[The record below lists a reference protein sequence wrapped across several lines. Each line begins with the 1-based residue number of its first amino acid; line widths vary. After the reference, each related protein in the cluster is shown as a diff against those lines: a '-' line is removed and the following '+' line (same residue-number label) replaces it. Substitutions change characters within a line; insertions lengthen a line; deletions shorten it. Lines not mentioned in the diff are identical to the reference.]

1 VSVRAGRSAALSL
14 AACLAFAGCRGVQ
27 SAMDPAGDQAAAVLK
42 LAGFGF
48 VVSAVVFALVVAA
61 ILAAVLRRRAPGHEP
76 AAPRAERH
84 HARVVAGLVGATVAV
99 LFAWL
104 LADLMTQRALEAR
117 DRPDPL
123 KLTVIGHQW
132 WWEVQYHDSVPAHQ
146 LTTANEIH
154 VPVGRPVLVQLEAHD
169 VIHSFWVPRLQG
181 KRDLIPGYTNR
192 LWIRADRPGRFR
204 GQCAEFCGMQHA
216 RMAFWVVAEPQA
228 AYDAWYRAQLRP
240 AAPPADSARQ
250 AGQHVFLSSSCV
262 MCHTVRGTPTG
273 GRNGPDL
280 THVGSR
286 LSLAAGTLPNT
297 PGHLGGW
304 VVDPQGI
311 KPGSQ
316 MPPNQLRPE
325 ELRALI
331 AYLEGL
337 K

>member
-1 VSVRAGRSAALSL
+1 VSTRVRAPAAAIAAGL
-14 AACLAFAGCRGVQ
+14 ALGGCRGVQ
-27 SAMDPAGDQAAAVLK
+27 SALDPAGEQAARVLA
-42 LAGFGF
+42 LGGVGFAI
-48 VVSAVVFALVVAA
+48 SAVVFVLVVVAL
-61 ILAAVLRRRAPGHEP
+61 LAAAFHRRPAGHVP
-76 AAPRAERH
+76 AEPRAERK
-84 HARVVAGLVGATVAV
+84 HARRVAALVGATVAV

-104 LADLMTQRALEAR
+104 VADFMTQRALDAP

-123 KLTVIGHQW
+123 KITVIGKQW

-154 VPVGRPVLVQLEAHD
+154 VPVGRPVLVQLLSTD

-216 RMAFWVVAEPQA
+216 HMAFWVVAEPPA
-228 AYDAWYRAQLRP
+228 AFDAWYRRQLAP
-240 AAPPADSARQ
+240 AAPPADSTRRF
-250 AGQHVFLSSSCV
+250 GEHVFLSSSCV
-262 MCHTVRGTPTG
+262 MCHTIRGTPTG

-286 LSLAAGTLPNT
+286 LTLGAGTVPNV

-337 K
+337 Q